1 MIFFFHFF
9 SNREKIHFPFET
21 ISAIYFHFHFS
32 FSTLAIQ
39 KKNGSKNTKKTG
51 QKNVCLDKT
60 KMTQTHTHKKPKQNK
75 NKQNYGTNGDKN
87 GRRQTLDRSSF
98 FGLDLPNFPRMS

>member
-1 MIFFFHFF
+1 MIFFCYSF

-21 ISAIYFHFHFS
+21 ISPIYFHFHFS
-32 FSTLAIQ
+32 FSILAIQ
-39 KKNGSKNTKKTG
+39 KKTR